1 MKKMQL
7 SVRTL
12 YIKTKVKFY
21 ENFTILFYFVVNIH
35 DLNQCHIEAI
45 DVNNIIIKYFS
56 NQIGYLP

>member
-7 SVRTL
+7 SVRAL

-21 ENFTILFYFVVNIH
+21 KNFTTLFYFVVNIH
-35 DLNQCHIEAI
+35 DLNLSPTEAI

-56 NQIGYLP
+56 IQISYLP

>member
-7 SVRTL
+7 SVRAL

-21 ENFTILFYFVVNIH
+21 KNFTILFYFVVNIH
-35 DLNQCHIEAI
+35 DLNLSHTEAI

-56 NQIGYLP
+56 IQISYLP

>member
-7 SVRTL
+7 SVRAL

-21 ENFTILFYFVVNIH
+21 EKFTILFYFVVNIH
-35 DLNQCHIEAI
+35 DLNLCHIKAI

-56 NQIGYLP
+56 IQISYLP